1 MLDAQP
7 DTIYF
12 QTWSASRHEENA
24 MTEKTKTE
32 EFTISGEKLLG
43 KVREVISEGNV
54 RRIILTN
61 NDGNTLLEVP
71 LTAGIA
77 VTALTAAFAPV
88 LVAVGAIAALVT
100 SVTLTVVRG
109 ADPEKADEPIDAE
122 VVSEESAPL

>member
-1 MLDAQP
+1 
-7 DTIYF
+7 
-12 QTWSASRHEENA
+12 
-24 MTEKTKTE
+24 MTENIKPEHTKTE

-61 NDGNTLLEVP
+61 TDGNTLLELP

-88 LVAVGAIAALVT
+88 LVAVGAIAALVS
-100 SVTLTVVRG
+100 SVTLTVVRS
-109 ADPEKADEPIDAE
+109 AEPEKADEPIDAE
-122 VVSEESAPL
+122 IVSEEAAS